1 MRKALLITIVF
12 LLLTLSITQSAIAQ
26 RQNIITNQTTE
37 PLYVVYST
45 KFGAHGAIPAGYWT
59 AGWKEI
65 PAGQQEAFWAYD
77 PHKIYFQIWKG
88 GRPVKPLSSTQTLAF
103 WINRNADFNVVTQQ
117 EINASITRG
126 QLVYSSHDTSALTHS
141 DGFMRYNNGSRITV
155 TNAWVNVDADVN
167 AGLDSVTDRQVFVW
181 DPVEILRGHTGAIN
195 ALAWH
200 PTNSQRLASGSSDK
214 AVRVW
219 HFAEITT
226 SVPLVGH
233 TGAVLDVAWNS
244 AGTEL
249 NSAGSDGTVRIWDPT
264 IGSLIEV
271 RLEKAHPIVAISFK
285 RNLWFYTTEPE
296 ETSLDLSWD
305 TKHAV
310 VGLTDNTIQV
320 WSVEPLN
327 HLRDLTGH
335 TGSVNAVVWSPD
347 DMRIVSGSADR
358 TVRVWDPQTGE
369 LLKTLRGHT
378 GAINTVAWS
387 PDGTRIVSGSDDGTV
402 RVWDADVGALLE
414 TLTRHTGAINA
425 VAWSPDGT
433 RIASGGADRTI
444 WIWEK
449 PEDSDMMSDGVA
461 EDVFDD
467 GPSDGF
473 AEDPS
478 QPVNIP
484 DPDLRSAIEK
494 ELGKAPGATISE
506 ADMLTLITLYRS
518 YKPDLQDLTGLEFAT
533 NLKRL
538 SFSNFGTTGGEPYE
552 RGKLSDISPLVG
564 LTNLTHLN
572 LAKNRI
578 SDISP
583 LAGLTN
589 LQSLDLFDN
598 QISDISPLAGLT
610 NLQSLNLRYNEISDF
625 SPIAGLIPNL
635 RNYHKNYQRAVG
647 SIEEVNIP
655 DRTLQTSIEK
665 ELDKTS
671 GHTITKGD
679 MSRLSEL
686 SISPSPLLRDLPA
699 IQDLTGLEFATNL
712 KVLDITDHQISDISP
727 LSGLTNLIRLRLD
740 DNQISDV
747 SPLVQLKS
755 LKGLH
760 LSDNQISDVTPLA
773 QLKNLTQLSLDGNQ
787 ISDVSPLAGLTNLTS
802 LLLYS
807 NEISD
812 FSPIAGLIPNLS
824 SYWNHSQQRGLDTPV
839 TIPDRDLRAV
849 IEKRLGK
856 TSGATIT
863 GTEMR
868 TLTKFEAKEQDIQN
882 LTGLEFATNLT
893 KLDLL
898 GNQISDLSP
907 LTKLKNLTELDISK
921 QTLIEVDGFYGDI
934 IYLLSD
940 LSPLAELKNLTSLDL
955 SGNQLSDLSPLAE
968 LKNLTSLDLWS
979 NRISDLS
986 PLTKLK
992 NLIELY
998 LGGNRISDLSPL
1010 AELKNLTSLSLTDNH
1025 QISDLSPLT
1034 KLKNLTS
1041 LSLKNNHQISDYS
1054 PLAELKNLTSLSLE
1068 GNLISDLSPLAELK
1082 NLTSLNLEGNRMSDL
1097 SPLTKLKNLIELYLG
1112 YNHQISDYS
1121 PLLLLPR
1128 LSVVKGNGIDGI
1140 HALHAAI
1147 TKTDGCTFNMPQTY
1161 GRLQPS
1167 THVYS
1172 ISRKPSQG
1180 GVSGNVGFVQSA
1192 PIVSDNATLNWT
1204 YKTTVA
1210 SESEKDPT
1218 TITIKFLNGNKNEKD
1233 IVIEAARTWESF
1245 GYLHFKF
1252 LHPGQSG
1259 ASDIRVKFEYNYL
1272 REVKSE
1278 TKVVNGVEEIEYI
1291 PTGKTFGAAAW
1302 GTYEPPSENHGLL
1315 SFSDFRSYYG
1325 TLANEVKGGATM
1337 FFTTNFG
1344 RGTALHE
1351 LGHALGLT
1359 HEHLSPKFKDY
1370 FEWVDIEAV
1379 YTYFQSIESW
1389 PREKVADNV
1398 VNTVP
1403 VATNLPGVDFDPESV
1418 MTYGIPA
1425 ELIKARPNAPSWAKS
1440 AAING
1445 IEKNFDLSEGDEKIM
1460 AVLYPKP
1467 RDFVV
1472 SGEITVHA
1480 KDDDFDGFPFFDDDD
1495 YYDDRDNPRLFR
1507 FEHTHHSPL
1516 VKYIYKVGYTYTWAD
1531 EECRV
1536 EVHLVVR
1543 NFINNG
1549 LELGVYALLY
1559 EGREG
1564 TGRWTDDLE
1573 DIACKTVSVP
1583 LYNSRKVERGLKNR
1597 GLSELQFANTRCA
1610 DLYSHGKI
1618 YLGDASG
1625 GGDWANITVK
1635 FEVEDPIVATS
1646 LAPSLVSIQDAS
1658 SMDVNGDGHVDTAD
1672 LLLVS
1677 NYIGQTGSIDPRVD
1691 ANGDGIVTIADL
1703 VLVAQHLGS
1712 STYASAPIG
1721 VVPVG
1726 LKYSTVVGWIDQAR
1740 IEDDGSLVFQ
1750 QGLAKLE
1757 YLLTLIIPEKTA
1769 LLPNYPNP
1777 FNPETWIP
1785 YHLAE
1790 PAEVRLTIYAING
1803 RVVRRLDLGHQDAG
1817 YYQSKSRAAY
1827 WDGRNN
1833 VGERVASGIYFYTL
1847 TVGDFAATKKL
1858 LIRK

>member
-45 KFGAHGAIPAGYWT
+45 KFGAHGAIPAGYWA

-141 DGFMRYNNGSRITV
+141 DGFMRYNNGSQITV
-155 TNAWVNVDADVN
+155 TNAWVN
-167 AGLDSVTDRQVFVW
+167 
-181 DPVEILRGHTGAIN
+181 
-195 ALAWH
+195 
-200 PTNSQRLASGSSDK
+200 
-214 AVRVW
+214 
-219 HFAEITT
+219 
-226 SVPLVGH
+226 
-233 TGAVLDVAWNS
+233 
-244 AGTEL
+244 
-249 NSAGSDGTVRIWDPT
+249 
-264 IGSLIEV
+264 
-271 RLEKAHPIVAISFK
+271 
-285 RNLWFYTTEPE
+285 PE
-296 ETSLDLSWD
+296 E
-305 TKHAV
+305 V
-310 VGLTDNTIQV
+310 F
-320 WSVEPLN
+320 
-327 HLRDLTGH
+327 
-335 TGSVNAVVWSPD
+335 
-347 DMRIVSGSADR
+347 
-358 TVRVWDPQTGE
+358 
-369 LLKTLRGHT
+369 
-378 GAINTVAWS
+378 
-387 PDGTRIVSGSDDGTV
+387 DGD
-402 RVWDADVGALLE
+402 
-414 TLTRHTGAINA
+414 
-425 VAWSPDGT
+425 
-433 RIASGGADRTI
+433 
-444 WIWEK
+444 
-449 PEDSDMMSDGVA
+449 MSDGA
-461 EDVFDD
+461 EYI
-467 GPSDGF
+467 
-473 AEDPS
+473 S

-484 DPDLRSAIEK
+484 DAELRRVIEH
-494 ELGKAPGATISE
+494 ELGKTPGATITES
-506 ADMLTLITLYRS
+506 DMLKLTELTISGPIIDTSFGFDRELTLSLR
-518 YKPDLQDLTGLEFAT
+518 GLNFAT
-533 NLKRL
+533 NLQGLIFTNL
-538 SFSNFGTTGGEPYE
+538 SI
-552 RGKLSDISPLVG
+552 KHVVPLAG
-564 LTNLTHLN
+564 LTKLTHLD
-572 LAKNRI
+572 LAYNRI

-589 LQSLDLFDN
+589 LTYLRLEDN
-598 QISDISPLAGLT
+598 KISDISPLRNLTKLTELHLDGTGIVDISPLRNLTKLTELYLQGNHIVDVSPLSELT
-610 NLQSLNLRYNEISDF
+610 NLTYLRLDVNEIWDF

-635 RNYHKNYQRAVG
+635 TH
-647 SIEEVNIP
+647 
-655 DRTLQTSIEK
+655 
-665 ELDKTS
+665 
-671 GHTITKGD
+671 
-679 MSRLSEL
+679 
-686 SISPSPLLRDLPA
+686 
-699 IQDLTGLEFATNL
+699 
-712 KVLDITDHQISDISP
+712 
-727 LSGLTNLIRLRLD
+727 
-740 DNQISDV
+740 
-747 SPLVQLKS
+747 
-755 LKGLH
+755 
-760 LSDNQISDVTPLA
+760 
-773 QLKNLTQLSLDGNQ
+773 
-787 ISDVSPLAGLTNLTS
+787 
-802 LLLYS
+802 YS
-807 NEISD
+807 NK
-812 FSPIAGLIPNLS
+812 N
-824 SYWNHSQQRGLDTPV
+824 QRGLDTPV

-868 TLTKFEAKEQDIQN
+868 TLTVLFASFTPGGKRHIQD
-882 LTGLEFATNLT
+882 LTGLEFAINLT

-921 QTLIEVDGFYGDI
+921 QTLIEVDGFYGNI

-940 LSPLAELKNLTSLDL
+940 LSPLAELKNLTSLSL
-955 SGNQLSDLSPLAE
+955 KGNQISDISPLAE
-968 LKNLTSLDLWS
+968 LKNLTSLYLWS

-992 NLIELY
+992 NLIKLY
-998 LGGNRISDLSPL
+998 LGGNRISDISPL

-1025 QISDLSPLT
+1025 QISDFSPLT

-1041 LSLKNNHQISDYS
+1041 LSLKGNRISDIS
-1054 PLAELKNLTSLSLE
+1054 PLAELKNLTSLDLE
-1068 GNLISDLSPLAELK
+1068 GNRISDLSPLAELK
-1082 NLTSLNLEGNRMSDL
+1082 NLTSLNLGGNLMSDL
-1097 SPLTKLKNLIELYLG
+1097 SPLTKLKNLIKLYLG
-1112 YNHQISDYS
+1112 YSHQISDYS

-1128 LSVVKGNGIDGI
+1128 LSVVKGNGIDDI

-1161 GRLQPS
+1161 GRLRPS

-1218 TITIKFLNGNKNEKD
+1218 TITIEFLDGDKNEKD

-1291 PTGKTFGAAAW
+1291 PTGKTFSAAAW

-1325 TLANEVKGGATM
+1325 TLANERKGEATM

-1344 RGTALHE
+1344 RSTALHE

-1379 YTYFQSIESW
+1379 YTHFQSTQSW
-1389 PREKVADNV
+1389 TREKVAGNV

-1425 ELIKARPNAPSWAKS
+1425 KLIKARPNAPSWAKS

-1445 IEKNFDLSEGDEKIM
+1445 IGSNFDLSEGDEKIM

-1480 KDDDFDGFPFFDDDD
+1480 MDDDLEGFPFFDDDD
-1495 YYDDRDNPRLFR
+1495 FYDNRDNPSLFQ

-1516 VKYIYKVGYTYTWAD
+1516 VKYINKKGYIYTWGD
-1531 EECRV
+1531 KECRV

-1559 EGREG
+1559 EERKG
-1564 TGRWTDDLE
+1564 TRGSDDLD

-1597 GLSELQFANTRCA
+1597 GLSELQFASTRCA
-1610 DLYSHGKI
+1610 DLYEHGEI

-1635 FEVEDPIVATS
+1635 FEVDDPLVVVATS
-1646 LAPSLVSIQDAS
+1646 LAPSRVSVQDAS
-1658 SMDVNGDGHVDTAD
+1658 SMDVNGDGQVDAAD

-1740 IEDDGSLVFQ
+1740 VENDGSFAFQ

-1777 FNPETWIP
+1777 FNPETWLP
-1785 YHLAE
+1785 YHLSE
-1790 PAEVRLTIYAING
+1790 PAEVTLTIYGIDG

-1817 YYQSKSRAAY
+1817 YYQSKARAAY

-1847 TVGDFAATKKL
+1847 TVGDFSATQKL